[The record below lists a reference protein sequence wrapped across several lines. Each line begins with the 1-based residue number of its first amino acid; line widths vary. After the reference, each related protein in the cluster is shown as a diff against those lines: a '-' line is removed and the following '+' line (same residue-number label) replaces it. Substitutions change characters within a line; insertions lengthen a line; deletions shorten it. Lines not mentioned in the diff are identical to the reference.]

1 MLNSDEP
8 PSIGPSGDD
17 ASYLLSF
24 ANEQS
29 FLFRQGIA
37 LVLLAAAGIIEFRS
51 NSDAMGIGGAI
62 AATLTVIAMLIMA
75 TALRRFRTAEQSI
88 RDAHWGCS
96 ATD

>member
-1 MLNSDEP
+1 MPNSDEP

-17 ASYLLSF
+17 APYLLSF

-37 LVLLAAAGIIEFRS
+37 LVLLAAAGIIDFRS
-51 NSDAMGIGGAI
+51 NSDSMGICGAI
-62 AATLTVIAMLIMA
+62 AATLTVIATAIMA
-75 TALRRFRTAEQSI
+75 TALRRFRTTEQSI
-88 RDAHWGCS
+88 RDVHWGCS